1 MRRGNPKVLA
11 ATLAILMPFAL
22 GIAGCGESSADKR
35 AEHEF
40 NRGLKYEVAEQVI
53 EEEGFSHAAA
63 QEARETGEEQ
73 GLSPKETAEMGAIAK
88 QMSP

>member
-1 MRRGNPKVLA
+1 MLRVDPKVLA
-11 ATLAILMPFAL
+11 TLSVIMVFAL
-22 GIAGCGESSADKR
+22 VIAGCGSSSAGQK

-53 EEEGFSHAAA
+53 EEEGFSHSAA

-73 GLSPKETAEMGAIAK
+73 GLSPKETTQMGAIAK
-88 QMSP
+88 QMGR

>member
-1 MRRGNPKVLA
+1 MLWAKPKA
-11 ATLAILMPFAL
+11 LAILAVLSIFTLA
-22 GIAGCGESSADKR
+22 IAGCGESGAGKR

-40 NRGLKYEVAEQVI
+40 NRGLNYEVAEQVI
-53 EEEGFSHAAA
+53 EEEGFSHSAA

-88 QMSP
+88 QMGH

>member
-1 MRRGNPKVLA
+1 MRRIKPRVLA
-11 ATLAILMPFAL
+11 ALVGLMLFAL
-22 GIAGCGESSADKR
+22 GITGCGESGAGKR

-40 NRGLKYEVAEQVI
+40 DRNLHYEVAEQVI
-53 EEEGFSHAAA
+53 EEEGFSHSAA

-88 QMSP
+88 QMGR